1 VFSTAVV
8 LGTGT
13 MGPGIATT
21 LAFGGVT
28 TTIVG
33 RTAESVAAGAA
44 RTDRYLAQLV
54 EAGLVSA
61 ADRDAARARIDVS
74 ADLDAAAERADLIVE
89 SIPERMDLKQDV
101 FAHLDAITKP
111 GAVLASNTS
120 GLSITDIAARCM
132 HPERVLTTHFWNP
145 PHLMPLVEV
154 VRGART
160 DPGLA
165 DAVRT
170 LLTRCGKIAV
180 IVKKDRPGQLGN
192 RMHMALVREAVHIV
206 EEGIADPADVDLAAR
221 LGFGFRL
228 PAYGVLEHQDL
239 VGLELGHAVCDYVSR
254 DLYNEPHAPGIYQKK
269 LAAGESGAAA
279 GRGFYDWSRKDPDA
293 VKARRDAF
301 VVQALK
307 SGLHRQQ

>member
-1 VFSTAVV
+1 MFSTAVV

-21 LAFGGVT
+21 LALGGLK

-44 RTDRYLAQLV
+44 RVDRCLDQLV
-54 EAGLVSA
+54 EAGVVSA
-61 ADRDAARARIDVS
+61 ADRSAARAKIDGA
-74 ADLDAAAERADLIVE
+74 ADLDAVAPGADLIVE
-89 SIPERMDLKQDV
+89 SIPERMDLKQEV
-101 FAHLDAITKP
+101 FAHLDAIARP
-111 GAVLASNTS
+111 GAILASNTS
-120 GLSITDIAARCM
+120 GLSITDIAARCA

-145 PHLMPLVEV
+145 AHLMPLVEV
-154 VRGART
+154 VRGANT
-160 DPGLA
+160 DPTLA
-165 DAVRT
+165 EAVRS
-170 LLTRCGKIAV
+170 LLTHCGKVAV

-206 EEGIADPADVDLAAR
+206 AEGIADAADVDLAAR

-239 VGLELGHAVCDYVSR
+239 VGLELGHAVCDYVSH
-254 DLYNEPHAPGIYQKK
+254 DLYNEPRAPRLYDTK
-269 LAAGESGAAA
+269 LAAGESGAHA
-279 GRGFYDWSRKDPDA
+279 GRGFYDWSDKDPDA

-301 VVQALK
+301 VLQCLK
-307 SGLHRQQ
+307 AGLHRQR